1 MKDFCIIGSGISGAT
16 IANILSKKYSLD
28 VYDKARGVGG
38 RSSNKKFDKKES
50 FDHGVQYIS
59 PKSAPFKRFIKNLIT
74 KKIVKAWQG
83 KHIFL
88 NTNKK
93 ENEKHL
99 KIIGN
104 KGNNSISKYLLKNIN
119 CTFNSELI
127 KIYNKDKVWELDFS
141 NGTKK
146 FYKSLIFTCPFPQLK
161 KLSRRYIKHSFIKQ
175 KVKMDSNITV
185 MFATKKTRPN
195 ISSYFFSDP
204 ILGWA
209 AYENSKKRFK
219 SDYDLWTLQS
229 TYKWANKV
237 INKNKVNKLDNAKK
251 LINKFFELTNL
262 KKNKIFYIQ
271 NHGWKYSSNS
281 KPLNIK
287 SYWNSTTR
295 LGVCADWFVGSR
307 LESGWLSAKDLSL
320 KIKK

>member
-1 MKDFCIIGSGISGAT
+1 MRDFCIIGSGISGAT
-16 IANILSKKYSLD
+16 IAKALSKKFSLD
-28 VYDKARGVGG
+28 VYDKARGAGG
-38 RSSNKKFDKKES
+38 RSSNKKLNKNES

-59 PKSAPFKRFIKNLIT
+59 PKSSQFKRFIKNLFT
-74 KKIVKAWQG
+74 KKIVKNWGG
-83 KHIFL
+83 KHVFL
-88 NTNKK
+88 NTDKK
-93 ENEKHL
+93 EDKKHI

-104 KGNNSISKYLLKNIN
+104 RGNNSISKYLLKNIN
-119 CTFNSELI
+119 CIFNTELI
-127 KIYNKDKVWELDFS
+127 KISNKNKVWELDFS
-141 NGTKK
+141 DGTKK
-146 FYKSLIFTCPFPQLK
+146 FYKSLILTCPFPQLK
-161 KLSRRYIKHSFIKQ
+161 KLSKKYIKNSFIKQ
-175 KVKMDSNITV
+175 KVKMDANITV
-185 MFATKKTRPN
+185 MLVTKKTRPN
-195 ISSYFFSDP
+195 ISSYFFSDQ

-237 INKNKVNKLDNAKK
+237 INGNKVNKSDNAKI

-262 KKNKIFYIQ
+262 KKNKIFHIQ

-287 SYWNSTTR
+287 SYWNSKIR
-295 LGVCADWFVGSR
+295 LGVCADWFMGPR

>member
-16 IANILSKKYSLD
+16 IANILSKEYSVD
-28 VYDKARGVGG
+28 IHDKARGVGG
-38 RSSNKKFDKKES
+38 RSSNKKFNKGES

-59 PKSAPFKRFIKNLIT
+59 PKSIQFKKFINNLIT
-74 KKIVKAWQG
+74 KKIVKKWQG
-83 KHIFL
+83 THVFL

-93 ENEKHL
+93 ENKKHI

-104 KGNNSISKYLLKNIN
+104 KGNNSISKYLLKNID
-119 CTFNSELI
+119 CTLNSELI
-127 KIYNKDKVWELDFS
+127 KISNKDKVWELYFS
-141 NGTKK
+141 DGTKK
-146 FYKSLIFTCPFPQLK
+146 FYKSLILTCPFAQLK
-161 KLSRRYIKHSFIKQ
+161 KLSKKYIQHSFIRQ
-175 KVKMDSNITV
+175 KVRMDANITV
-185 MFATKKTRPN
+185 MMATRKTRSN

-219 SDYDLWTLQS
+219 SDYALWTLQS

-237 INKNKVNKLDNAKK
+237 ISKNKDNKLVNAKK
-251 LINKFFELTNL
+251 LINRFFELTNL
-262 KKNKIFYIQ
+262 KKKKIFHIQ

-281 KPLNIK
+281 KPLSIK
-287 SYWNSTTR
+287 SYWNGSIR
-295 LGVCADWFVGSR
+295 LGVCADWFVGPR